1 MGKMSQMTE
10 WNITKHGN
18 ENLPKLEMKILQM
31 TEFNSV
37 NIIKTTGYNIYDGY
51 LFQPFC
57 LGIPR

>member
-1 MGKMSQMTE
+1 MQKKCRNTQKIPQIAE

-37 NIIKTTGYNIYDGY
+37 NIIKTTCYNIYDGY
-51 LFQPFC
+51 LF
-57 LGIPR
+57 